1 MDLIDGAVFI
11 FLDQEKAF
19 DRMSHKFILK
29 TLRKFGFGEKFIS
42 WIKMIYN
49 DTSSAVKVNGYITPS
64 FSIERGVR
72 QGCPLS
78 SMLYVLCA
86 EVLAIEIRT
95 NEKIVGYK
103 YNNGK
108 DEHKITQYAD
118 DNAIAIGIRGQNTY
132 RVPEVQRHFFRNT
145 LIK

>member
-1 MDLIDGAVFI
+1 
-11 FLDQEKAF
+11 
-19 DRMSHKFILK
+19 
-29 TLRKFGFGEKFIS
+29 
-42 WIKMIYN
+42 MIYN

-118 DNAIAIGIRGQNTY
+118 DNAVCVTKRHLI
-132 RVPEVQRHFFRNT
+132 PEVF
-145 LIK
+145 